1 MGADSQTKPIP
12 CAKTAELIDAAM
24 SNSLKSATPTCNEL
38 PDLIDLREEL
48 TAQDSTLD
56 PQQFQK
62 AISTCSNLSHES
74 EIDKKLRDI
83 GSHTPILPSEIG
95 TDFNFKREIVW
106 KNVIGFAALHFCGW
120 LGLHIAFWQYCD
132 WRTTLYT
139 FWLMYMSGQGVTMG
153 AHRLWA
159 HKAFK
164 AKLWLRVLLL
174 WLHTLAGQN
183 CLYVWV
189 RDHRQHHKFSD
200 TDADPHNANRG
211 FFFSHVGWLLSRKHP
226 KVIEYGKKIDMSDL
240 EADPLIMFQ
249 KDHYKTLYTFFTI
262 LGPTAI
268 PVVLWGEN
276 PLIALFVAYF
286 LRTVLSLNATWSVN
300 SAAHMFGT
308 RPYDKSIWPVEN
320 MFVSLVAVGEGWHN
334 YHHAFP
340 WDYRASEYGTPLNL
354 TGTLIDI
361 LADWGV
367 IWDRKTATNNMVKN
381 RVLRTGDKSHHTY
394 GTDEGRSAF
403 TTWFGI
409 WRHPLNPTFNSIE
422 NPKPKIIQS
431 EGYALAED
439 ELKKSE
445 MDDEILHREAEEL
458 LRRQQEEEDQKTEA
472 NKIYNKLSQYIKDQQ
487 RQQDAPITEEEDLL
501 LSNNNLDKADK
512 SSLNVN
518 GNSNVILRKTVPM
531 N

>member
-12 CAKTAELIDAAM
+12 CSSKTTELIDATM
-24 SNSLKSATPTCNEL
+24 SVANQTKPNHSSIPS
-38 PDLIDLREEL
+38 LRELRDEL
-48 TAQDSTLD
+48 VSSDSTLNAK
-56 PQQFQK
+56 QFQK
-62 AISTCSNLSHES
+62 VLSTCSSLADADAEV
-74 EIDKKLRDI
+74 DKKLKEI

-106 KNVIGFAALHFCGW
+106 KNVIGFAALHICAW
-120 LGLHIAFWQYCD
+120 IGLHLSFWRYCD

-139 FWLMYMSGQGVTMG
+139 AWLMYMSGQGVTMG

-164 AKLWLRVLLL
+164 AKLWLRLLLL

-240 EADPLIMFQ
+240 EADPWIMFQ
-249 KDHYKTLYTFFTI
+249 KNHYKLLYTIFALF
-262 LGPTAI
+262 GPTAI
-268 PVVLWGEN
+268 PVLCWGES
-276 PLIALFVAYF
+276 PWYALFVAFF
-286 LRTVLSLNATWSVN
+286 LRTVLSLNGTWSVN

-308 RPYDKSIWPVEN
+308 RPYDKTIWPVEN
-320 MFVSLVAVGEGWHN
+320 MFVSFVAVGEGWHN

-361 LADWGV
+361 LAKYGQ
-367 IWDRKTATNNMVKN
+367 IWDRKTATSNMVKN

-403 TTWFGI
+403 TTMFGI
-409 WRHPLNPTFNSIE
+409 WRHPLNPSYNSIYT
-422 NPKPKIIQS
+422 PKPKIIQS
-431 EGYALAED
+431 DGYALGEE

-445 MDDEILHREAEEL
+445 MDDEVLQREAEEL
-458 LRRQQEEEDQKTEA
+458 LRRQQEEENQKTEA
-472 NKIYNKLSQYIKDQQ
+472 NKIYSKLSQYIKDQQ
-487 RQQDAPITEEEDLL
+487 HLPGEV
-501 LSNNNLDKADK
+501 SLDDQTAEKNGK
-512 SSLNVN
+512 CQLNVD
-518 GNSNVILRKTVPM
+518 GNENVIKRKNVTVQ
-531 N
+531 